1 MKPISIVKSS
11 KLFKLF
17 LKWCHVGRPYA
28 SSIVKLSNY
37 VLYKT
42 AIESQDSRLELVRLM
57 ISGIFKNSFDDGYD
71 DEDVDHK
78 DGVSADYND
87 DDNDDVGDGRV

>member
-17 LKWCHVGRPYA
+17 LKWCHVGRLYA
-28 SSIVKLSNY
+28 SSTVKLSNY

-42 AIESQDSRLELVRLM
+42 AIESRDSRLELVRLM
-57 ISGIFKNSFDDGYD
+57 ISGIFKNSFDD
-71 DEDVDHK
+71 EDVDDK
-78 DGVSADYND
+78 DDVSADYND

>member
-1 MKPISIVKSS
+1 
-11 KLFKLF
+11 
-17 LKWCHVGRPYA
+17 
-28 SSIVKLSNY
+28 
-37 VLYKT
+37 
-42 AIESQDSRLELVRLM
+42 M

-87 DDNDDVGDGRV
+87 DDNDDVGDGRVWGPWYW